1 MKSFHITL
9 LTIVFTL
16 LGTLCSTAQRK
27 DVLWQ
32 YTMSDGSTIH
42 GMSDNAKWA
51 VAYGISEAT
60 SAYSY
65 PKLLNFTTHTQQEIL
80 SETEINSGI
89 ECFVNDVSNDAGAVV
104 GCYNGKPAYWNLATG
119 QWTILPLAKDNL
131 GGRLEAVTPD
141 GTFAVGVCT
150 NGGYDEVPTMWN
162 LKTNEIVTL
171 EGLPTCDLSGG
182 YQAMTRLTD
191 ISADGRYI
199 VGCVSYSYPA
209 DVLYF
214 LYDRDLKKWDAIAF
228 DYNALTRTFTPRDN
242 KVRTLD
248 GITISPN
255 GKWVAGVVYSTDD
268 VRNPFRYNT
277 ETKVFENIN
286 RQEDLDKGCVTID
299 NEGTIYAATPAIN
312 PSRSLYILHN
322 NNWYGIDEILKQQ
335 CGIDF
340 YTYTGYQATGLC
352 IDISEDCKTM
362 AAIAYISDENYQITL
377 PTTFAKACEDV
388 NLLATYTASIRSG
401 ATIQKLSN
409 LTLTFTRDIEVTTAD
424 NTAATLTDEN
434 GNVVRN
440 SLKIEVDN
448 TSNRSVTI
456 GFRTTTLEKGK
467 KYSVVIPKGSICV
480 KGDATKTNEQITLD
494 YIGLGDTQ
502 IQALQVTPEQG
513 STLGHIDANTNPVI
527 FTFNVDVKVK
537 EGSKAQLYRNDE
549 TSPLCTLELQ
559 HGVTTESA
567 NMVLVYPTSTTYLY
581 KDNTYRIVVPAGTLT
596 DAAGY
601 ASNLETSVTYYGSYE
616 RTIISDDS
624 NIYIENFESGINNVM
639 LYDGDGKTPTD
650 AMKAWGFT
658 ANLPWTY
665 AADDDY
671 TNTCAVSHSMYTPSG
686 ASNDWMVTPQL
697 LIPDE
702 KCTLTFDAQSY
713 RKAKADILRVFV
725 YSSEEN
731 INELNAS
738 NVGNIQAQGDLVIEK
753 QLSPGYIEDALNN
766 DWEHFEVNLAPYAG
780 KKVYIAF
787 VYQNENQSAIFVTN
801 IKVRHTV
808 DFQIQLSGVPETV
821 VAQSSCAIKGAILIK
836 ESGKTYSSA
845 RITLLEGNT
854 PIEELNA
861 TGLSLTQGDTYDFAF
876 TTPLPLQVGKECP
889 FSVRVSLD
897 NGAATYELQ
906 SCIKNLAFEPT
917 KRVILEENTGMGCQN
932 CPLGHLAL
940 EHLEYTYADRFIP
953 IAYHTYT
960 GDPLESGM
968 TDYAQYFL
976 TLTAA
981 PTAMVQRN
989 GTVSAPMVSVT
1000 QGGTTDYTFT
1010 TGAGDTWSDQVA
1022 TEFAKQTDADLS
1034 IGTEYDE
1041 ETDRLTVYY
1050 TLTSAIDRTDANIG
1064 LLCIVTEDAIAGY
1077 QSNAFYTASDPD
1089 LGAWG
1094 KGGAY
1099 AKATVFPYT
1108 FNDVARALYPAT
1120 SYYGQTGLLPTEMNH
1135 SVPNSGTIIL
1145 RVAQDAPYV
1154 KDIKNC
1160 KVTCVAIDV
1169 NTGRVI
1175 NAARVNVGSSMTHI
1189 NATDCESLS
1198 VSASPEGIAIATATP
1213 VSVTLYS
1220 ANGTHLATATANN
1233 KCVIPTT
1240 HRGLI
1245 IVRVQHEGGCNT
1257 YKVIRSLT

>member
-1 MKSFHITL
+1 MKLLRTTL
-9 LTIVFTL
+9 LTILCSLVSTV
-16 LGTLCSTAQRK
+16 CSTAQSK

-32 YTMSDGSTIH
+32 YNMSDGSTIH
-42 GMSDNAKWA
+42 GMSDNGKWA
-51 VAYGISEAT
+51 VAYGISNAT
-60 SAYSY
+60 SAYSF
-65 PKLLNFTTHTQQEIL
+65 PKLLNFTNHTQQEIL

-89 ECFVNDVSNDAGAVV
+89 ECYVNDVSNDASAVV
-104 GCYNGKPAYWNLATG
+104 GCYNGKPAYWNLATK
-119 QWTILPLAKDNL
+119 QWTILPLATGNV

-141 GTFAVGVCT
+141 GVYAVGACT
-150 NGGYDEVPTMWN
+150 NGGYDEVPMMWN
-162 LKTNEIVTL
+162 LQTNEIVTL
-171 EGLPTCDLSGG
+171 EGLPSCDLSGS

-191 ISADGRYI
+191 LSADGRYI
-199 VGCVSYSYPA
+199 VGCVSYSYPE

-228 DYNALTRTFTPRDN
+228 DYNAITRKFTPRDE

-286 RQEDLDKGCVTID
+286 RQEDLDKGCVSID

-340 YTYTGYQATGLC
+340 YTYTGYGATGLC
-352 IDISEDCKTM
+352 IDISDDCKTM

-409 LTLTFTRDIEVTTAD
+409 ISLTFTRDVEVKATA
-424 NTAATLTDEN
+424 NAATLLDEN
-434 GNVVRN
+434 GNIVRN
-440 SLKIEVDN
+440 SLKIEIDN
-448 TSNRSVTI
+448 TSSKNVTI

-467 KYSVVIPKGSICV
+467 KYSVVIPAGSICV
-480 KGDATKTNEQITLD
+480 KGDATKTNEQITLN
-494 YIGLGDTQ
+494 YFGLGETE
-502 IQALQVTPEQG
+502 IQSLLVTPAQE

-537 EGSKAQLYRNDE
+537 ADAKALLYRNDE
-549 TSPLCTLELQ
+549 TEPFSTLEVQ
-559 HGVTTESA
+559 HGLTSESA
-567 NMVLVYPTSTTYLY
+567 NMVLVYPTSTMYLY
-581 KDNTYRIVVPAGTLT
+581 KDNTYRIVIPAATLT

-601 ASNLETSVTYYGSYE
+601 ASNVETSVTYYGSYE
-616 RTIISDDS
+616 RTIVSDDA

-639 LYDGDGKTPTD
+639 LYDGDGNEPTD
-650 AMKAWGFT
+650 AMKAWSFT
-658 ANLPWTY
+658 ANVPWTY

-671 TNTCAVSHSMYTPSG
+671 TNTCAVSHSMYAPSG

-697 LIPDE
+697 FIPDA

-713 RKAKADILRVFV
+713 RKAKTDVLQVIV
-725 YSSEEN
+725 YTCDES
-731 INELNAS
+731 INELDAS
-738 NVGNIQAQGDLVIEK
+738 IVSNIQKQGDVVVEK
-753 QLSPGYIEDALNN
+753 LLSPGYVEDLLDG
-766 DWEHFEVNLAPYAG
+766 DWENIEVSLAPYAG

-787 VYQNENQSAIFVTN
+787 VNQNENQSAIFVSN
-801 IKVRHTV
+801 IQVRHTV
-808 DFQIQLSGVPETV
+808 DFQILLNGVPETL
-821 VAQSSCAIKGAILIK
+821 VAQSSQAIKGAIVIK
-836 ESGKTYSSA
+836 ESGKTYTSA
-845 RITLLEGNT
+845 RIALLEGDT
-854 PIEELNA
+854 TIEELSA
-861 TGLSLTQGDTYDFAF
+861 DGLTLTQGDTYNFAF
-876 TTPLPLQVGKECP
+876 TAPLPLQVGKECP
-889 FSVRVSLD
+889 FTVRVTLD
-897 NGAATYELQ
+897 NGAATYELH
-906 SCIKNLAFEPT
+906 SSIKNLAFSPT

-940 EHLEYTYADRFIP
+940 EHLEHTYADRFIP
-953 IAYHTYT
+953 LAYHTYT

-976 TLTAA
+976 TLNAA
-981 PTAMVQRN
+981 PTAMIQRN
-989 GTVSAPMVSVT
+989 GTVSAPMVSKT
-1000 QGGTTDYTFT
+1000 EGGTTDYTFT
-1010 TGAGDTWSDQVA
+1010 LGDGTTWSDQIAAELA
-1022 TEFAKQTDADLS
+1022 TPTDADLS
-1034 IGTEYDE
+1034 IGSAYDE
-1041 ETDRLTVYY
+1041 TTDRLTVYY
-1050 TLTSAIDRTDANIG
+1050 TFTSAIDRTDANIG
-1064 LLCIVTEDAIAGY
+1064 LLCILTEDALDGY
-1077 QSNAFYTASDPD
+1077 QSNAFYAASDPD

-1099 AKATVFPYT
+1099 AKSTVYPYT
-1108 FNDVARALYPAT
+1108 FNDVARALYPST
-1120 SYYGQTGLLPTEMNH
+1120 SYYGQTGLIPTVLH
-1135 SVPNSGTIIL
+1135 HGAPSAGTIVL

-1154 KDIKNC
+1154 KDIRNC
-1160 KVTCVAIDV
+1160 KVTCVAICA

-1175 NAARVNVGSSMTHI
+1175 NAARVSVGSSMT
-1189 NATDCESLS
+1189 S
-1198 VSASPEGIAIATATP
+1198 VSDARHAPLTVSAAPEGIAISAPTP

-1220 ANGTHLATATANN
+1220 ANGTPLTSAVVAHKGIVPTA
-1233 KCVIPTT
+1233 

-1245 IVRVQHEGGCNT
+1245 LVRIHHEGGYAT
-1257 YKVIRSLT
+1257 YKVIR